1 LANFEDT
8 GKDKGDKITSDD
20 SFRLEVNG
28 AEDGSRITYERSS
41 DNQNWVSTD
50 DNQAG
55 LAEGTYYYRGKV
67 VDKAG
72 NEAYTASVAVTVDKH
87 AEPGTLSLN
96 NQDTGVAGDGVTS
109 NDAFTL
115 SVNGNEAD
123 STVVYQRF
131 ENGAWKNTEAGQSS
145 LADGTYRYRAQ
156 ITDKAGNVAETE
168 EQSITIDKTAP
179 TATVTIEDT
188 VLSTTHPSI
197 GFTIDFS
204 EEPYGIENYQA
215 LTATEL
221 QALLQVKMASEA
233 NASAITVVVQE
244 NASNGGKTWT
254 GTITLNEPSNHPLDE
269 TITLSL
275 GDYCDKAGNKGTST
289 PATVEVDTI
298 IPEISINAISSD
310 NILNHAETH
319 SGLEISGTTT
329 AEVDQVV
336 SLLIN
341 NTKYKAVV
349 QAGTNE
355 NVWKVTVP
363 ETVLA
368 GLENKTYVVTAE
380 VSDKAGNAAQPAT
393 KDLIVDTKAPEVAI
407 KATDSYLNNGDRES
421 VITIDFTE
429 VPCKADGSALTAQE
443 VSKLLSVSGLTDTD
457 FRISEGVLSTEDGK
471 TVWTG
476 AIKLNDGVEVE
487 RDVRIELNKAF
498 YDKAGNQG
506 NTDDVMIHMDTIAPR
521 IESIQISPDSLTG
534 VLSTQTKSAEV
545 AITFSEVPYNQ
556 EGQMLDAES
565 LGKLLSVSIPNV
577 DTSSITITELS
588 TTDHLHWIGKINL
601 PSDFSKVEDTLTLTV
616 GDGFFDQYKNTG
628 TGSSA
633 TVKVDTLVTVG
644 TLTLANF
651 E

>member
-1 LANFEDT
+1 VTVPETVLAGLENKTYVVTAEVSDKAGNAAQPATKDLIVDTKAPEVAIKATDSYLNNGDRESVITIDFTEVPCKADGSALTAQEVSKLLSVSGLTDADFRISEGVLSTEDGKTVWTGAIKLNDGVEVERDVRIELNKAFYDKAGNQGNTDDVMIHMDTIAPRIESIQISPDSSTGVLSTQTKSAEVAITFSEVPYNQEGQMLDAESLGKLLSVSIPNVDTSSITITELSTTDHLHWIGKINLPSDFSKVEDTLTLTVGDGFFDQYKNTGTGSSATVKVDTLVTVGTLTLANFEDT

-109 NDAFTL
+109 NDTFRL
-115 SVNGNEAD
+115 SVNDKEAD

-131 ENGAWKNTEAGQSS
+131 EDGAWQNTEAGQSN

-188 VLSTTHPSI
+188 VLSTAHPSI

-355 NVWKVTVP
+355 NVW
-363 ETVLA
+363 
-368 GLENKTYVVTAE
+368 
-380 VSDKAGNAAQPAT
+380 
-393 KDLIVDTKAPEVAI
+393 
-407 KATDSYLNNGDRES
+407 
-421 VITIDFTE
+421 
-429 VPCKADGSALTAQE
+429 
-443 VSKLLSVSGLTDTD
+443 
-457 FRISEGVLSTEDGK
+457 
-471 TVWTG
+471 
-476 AIKLNDGVEVE
+476 
-487 RDVRIELNKAF
+487 
-498 YDKAGNQG
+498 
-506 NTDDVMIHMDTIAPR
+506 
-521 IESIQISPDSLTG
+521 
-534 VLSTQTKSAEV
+534 
-545 AITFSEVPYNQ
+545 
-556 EGQMLDAES
+556 
-565 LGKLLSVSIPNV
+565 
-577 DTSSITITELS
+577 
-588 TTDHLHWIGKINL
+588 
-601 PSDFSKVEDTLTLTV
+601 
-616 GDGFFDQYKNTG
+616 
-628 TGSSA
+628 
-633 TVKVDTLVTVG
+633 
-644 TLTLANF
+644 
-651 E
+651 